1 MIVMKFGGTS
11 LAGAAEIKQVGQIV
25 RRFASRSPVVV
36 VSAMAGVT
44 DELIALAEEAVSGR
58 PTEVSRRLD
67 RLQARHRRVA
77 RRLRV
82 SDGIADR
89 LGRDL
94 LALFSELEGVCHGV
108 LLLRDLSRRSLDL
121 ISSFGERLS
130 AQIVAAHLR
139 SIGLRAQ
146 FIDARDQIVTD
157 DSHGEA
163 IVDFDVTQRNVR
175 RAFRPLVRAGSI
187 PVATGFIGR
196 TKSGATTTLGRS
208 GSDYTAS
215 ILGLALKAREI
226 WIWKEVDGVC
236 TADPALVRN
245 ARVVARISYQE
256 AAEMAHF
263 GAEVIHP
270 KTMQPARRSG
280 IPIRIKNTFKPAAS
294 GTLVT
299 ARPMGRGGPL
309 MVSSIDGMALVT
321 VEGTGI
327 FGQPGMIL
335 RLLTPVALA
344 GTNIYMISMSSSEYN
359 ISFAIRE
366 RDVEKTMKA
375 LERDFRDRGLLGEQ
389 VARITVERGMCAIA
403 VVGAGMKGQHGI
415 AGRVFSALGDQAV
428 NVVAIAQGSSEYNIT
443 AIIKERDMK
452 KGVRAVHDRLNVARG
467 ALAREKR
474 GRGAPLRLVEGRSR

>member
-11 LAGAAEIKQVGQIV
+11 LAGADAIGQAGQIV

-44 DELIALAEEAVSGR
+44 DDLIGLAEQAVGGR
-58 PTEVSRRLD
+58 PSEVSLRLD
-67 RLQARHRRVA
+67 RLHARHRKVA
-77 RRLRV
+77 QALGV
-82 SDGIADR
+82 SDGRRDR
-89 LGRDL
+89 LVKDL
-94 LALFSELEGVCHGV
+94 EAQFAELEGVCHGV
-108 LLLRDLSRRSLDL
+108 LLLRELSRRSLDL
-121 ISSFGERLS
+121 ITSFGERLS

-139 SIGLRAQ
+139 RIGLRAQ
-146 FIDARDQIVTD
+146 PVDAREQIVTD

-163 IVDFDVTQRNVR
+163 VVDFDATQKKVR
-175 RAFRPLVRAGSI
+175 RALLPLLRAGSI
-187 PVATGFIGR
+187 PVVTGFIGR
-196 TKSGATTTLGRS
+196 ARDGATTTLGRS

-215 ILGLALKAREI
+215 ILGFALRAREI

-245 ARVVARISYQE
+245 ARVVPRISYQE
-256 AAEMAHF
+256 AAEMSHF

-270 KTMQPARRSG
+270 KTMMPARRGG
-280 IPIRIKNTFKPAAS
+280 IPIRIKNTFKPAAP

-299 ARPMGRGGPL
+299 ARAIGRGGAL

-335 RLLTPVALA
+335 RLLTPVAMA

-375 LERDFRDRGLLGEQ
+375 LEKDFRDRGMLGEQ
-389 VARITVERGMCAIA
+389 VARITVERGMCAVA

-415 AGRVFSALGDQAV
+415 AGRVFSALGDEAV

-443 AIIKERDMK
+443 VIIKERDMK
-452 KGVRAVHDRLNVARG
+452 AAVRAIHDRLNVARG
-467 ALAREKR
+467 VAGRDKR
-474 GRGAPLRLVEGRSR
+474 RRHALRLIGGRR

>member
-11 LAGAAEIKQVGQIV
+11 LAGAPRIRQVGQIV
-25 RRFASRSPVVV
+25 RRFAGRRPAVV
-36 VSAMAGVT
+36 VSAMAGIT
-44 DELIALAEEAVSGR
+44 DDLIALADQAVAGR
-58 PTEVSRRLD
+58 PGEVSRRLD
-67 RLQARHRRVA
+67 RLQAHHRKAA
-77 RRLRV
+77 RALGV
-82 SDGIADR
+82 SDGVEDR
-89 LGRDL
+89 LARDFE
-94 LALFSELEGVCHGV
+94 ALFSELEGVCHGV

-121 ISSFGERLS
+121 IASFGERLS

-139 SIGLRAQ
+139 LLGLRAQ
-146 FIDARDQIVTD
+146 SVDAREHIVTD

-163 IVDFDVTQRNVR
+163 VVDFDVTQRNLR
-175 RAFRPLVRAGSI
+175 RALLPLLRKGGI
-187 PVATGFIGR
+187 PIVTGFIGR
-196 TKSGATTTLGRS
+196 TRSGATTTLGRS

-215 ILGLALKAREI
+215 ILGLALRAREV

-236 TADPALVRN
+236 TADPALVPS
-245 ARVVARISYQE
+245 ARVVPRISYQE

-270 KTMQPARRSG
+270 KTMQPARRGG
-280 IPIRIKNTFKPAAS
+280 IPIRIKNTFKPAAA

-299 ARPMGRGGPL
+299 ARSIGRGGPL

-359 ISFAIRE
+359 VSFAIRE
-366 RDVEKTMKA
+366 RDVERTMKA
-375 LERDFRDRGLLGEQ
+375 LEKDFRDRGLLGEQ
-389 VARITVERGMCAIA
+389 VARITVERGMCAVA

-415 AGRVFSALGDQAV
+415 AGRVFSALGDEAV

-443 AIIKERDMK
+443 VIVKERDMK
-452 KGVRAVHDRLNVARG
+452 TAVRAIHDRLNVARG
-467 ALAREKR
+467 VSWRR
-474 GRGAPLRLVEGRSR
+474 GRRPALRLVEGRVR